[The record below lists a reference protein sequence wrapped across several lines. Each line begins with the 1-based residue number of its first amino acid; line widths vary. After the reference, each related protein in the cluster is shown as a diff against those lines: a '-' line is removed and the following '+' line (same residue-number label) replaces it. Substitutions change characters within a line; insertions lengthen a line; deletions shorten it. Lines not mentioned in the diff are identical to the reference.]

1 MTGPNNTPPAG
12 QAPLAVG
19 VTSMEGATTV
29 VPINKPQLDF
39 SDKKALCSAV
49 CKCQSMP
56 AIGADGRSLKQEC
69 VSARLKALDV
79 ALGHRSPYKAEF
91 TYDMTKRP
99 PAPFLDKEVDTK
111 SRTLWP
117 GWTNVLWP
125 KDPSRPVPYKP
136 GKGYTRRPDVIIVKD
151 PTKPPTQDNIKQVV
165 EIKFPGDPFR
175 PGQREDYIVIAGDEM
190 KMVPLTPD
198 ECDCDQAEP
207 EPSKIPVEQL
217 AKAAA
222 LLRLIYMVVVIK
234 RPPVGGLPAY

>member
-1 MTGPNNTPPAG
+1 MTGPNNTPPTG

-19 VTSMEGATTV
+19 GMSMEGATTV

-39 SDKKALCSAV
+39 SDKKVLCSAV
-49 CKCQSMP
+49 CKCKSMP

-79 ALGHRSPYKAEF
+79 VLDHRSLYKAEF

-99 PAPFLDKEVDTK
+99 PEPFLDKVVDTK

-117 GWTNVLWP
+117 GWTKTLWP
-125 KDPSRPVPYKP
+125 KDSSHPVPYKP

-190 KMVPLTPD
+190 KMVPLASD
-198 ECDCDQAEP
+198 ECDCDRAEL

-217 AKAAA
+217 GKAAA
-222 LLRLIYMVVVIK
+222 LLRLIYMVVVTK
-234 RPPVGGLPAY
+234 RPPLGGLPAY